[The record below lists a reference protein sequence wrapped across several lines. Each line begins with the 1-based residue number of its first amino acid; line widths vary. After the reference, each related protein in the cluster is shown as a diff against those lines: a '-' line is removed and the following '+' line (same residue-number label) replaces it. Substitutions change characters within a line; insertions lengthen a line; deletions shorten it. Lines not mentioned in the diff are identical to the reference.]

1 VNLSSYRIPG
11 VAIAALMTSVALFS
25 ASPESIADES
35 ESRTA
40 GQTIDDT
47 TINTS
52 VKSKLASIDDVHARN
67 INIETNK
74 GRVALIGYVR
84 SEEQHKSA
92 IAAAE
97 GVDGVVEV
105 VDALL
110 VVKEKRSMGVT
121 LDDQTIET
129 KLKYSLTEGGLGQ
142 TFAVVTEV
150 RNGEV
155 LLGGFVD
162 SADAKDRVGEIAKH
176 VTGVTKVHNRV
187 AVK

>member
-1 VNLSSYRIPG
+1 MIKYRISG
-11 VAIAALMTSVALFS
+11 VAIAAFTAGVALTSIS
-25 ASPESIADES
+25 AVSIADDNKADH
-35 ESRTA
+35 RTA

-47 TINTS
+47 TINTR
-52 VKSKLASIDDVHARN
+52 VKAKLADNDAVHARN
-67 INIETNK
+67 INIETNQ

-84 SEEQHKSA
+84 SAEQHKSA
-92 IAAAE
+92 IETAK

-110 VVKEKRSMGVT
+110 IVEEKRSTGVT

-129 KLKYSLTEGGLGQ
+129 KLKFDLTEGGIGEA
-142 TFAVVTEV
+142 FAVVTEV

-162 SADAKDRVGEIAKH
+162 SANAKDRVGEIAKN
-176 VTGVTKVHNRV
+176 VTGVTKVHNRI

>member
-1 VNLSSYRIPG
+1 VKLNNYRINA
-11 VAIAALMTSVALFS
+11 VAIAAIMASVALLS
-25 ASPESIADES
+25 ASPQAYADDDEG
-35 ESRTA
+35 RTA

-47 TINTS
+47 TINTT
-52 VKSKLASIDDVHARN
+52 VKSKLASIDEVHARN

-84 SEEQHKSA
+84 SEEQHKLA
-92 IAAAE
+92 IAAAKQVE
-97 GVDGVVEV
+97 GVVEV
-105 VDALL
+105 IDALL
-110 VVKEKRSMGVT
+110 VVEEKRSTGVT

-129 KLKYSLTEGGLGQ
+129 KLKFSLTEGGLGQ

-155 LLGGFVD
+155 LLGGFVE
-162 SADAKDRVGEIAKH
+162 SAEARDRVGEIAENI
-176 VTGVTKVHNRV
+176 TGVTKVHNRL

>member
-1 VNLSSYRIPG
+1 MNLNNYRIPG
-11 VAIAALMTSVALFS
+11 VAIAAIVASVALFS
-25 ASPESIADES
+25 ASPATMADDD
-35 ESRTA
+35 ESRTT

-52 VKSKLASIDDVHARN
+52 VKSKLASNDDVHARN

-92 IAAAE
+92 IATAE
-97 GVDGVVEV
+97 AVDGVVEV
-105 VDALL
+105 IDALL
-110 VVKEKRSMGVT
+110 VVEEKRSTGVT

-142 TFAVVTEV
+142 AFSVVTEV

-162 SADAKDRVGEIAKH
+162 SAEAKDRVGEIAGH
-176 VTGVTKVHNRV
+176 VTGVTKVHNRL